1 VILEKLASWL
11 LPPQMSVRV
20 YAPDEVSGMAGI
32 SAKWVSG
39 MTGIAVRY
47 RSEWVSG
54 IDRNTQPEDET
65 TE

>member
-1 VILEKLASWL
+1 
-11 LPPQMSVRV
+11 MSVRV